1 MAAYPLI
8 ITQLDRVRVVVVGGG
23 AVAERK
29 VVGLIAGGARPVVIS
44 PDLTVELTSW
54 HAAGALE
61 WLVRCYAAGD
71 LAGAFLAVAATN
83 DQVVN
88 AQVATE
94 AQARGVLANIGDEPG
109 AGSFTT
115 TATVRRG
122 DLLIA
127 VTTNGASPALTARIR
142 RELEA
147 EYGAEYATL
156 LALLRDLRAGPAR
169 DLPPA
174 RRIALLRQLA
184 SDQVLAWVRA
194 GQIERIH
201 ALIEQMIRDA

>member
-1 MAAYPLI
+1 MATYPLVL
-8 ITQLDRVRVVVVGGG
+8 TQLDRVRVVVVGGG

-29 VVGLIAGGARPVVIS
+29 VAGLIAGGARPVVIS
-44 PDLTVELTSW
+44 PELTAKLTSW
-54 HAAGALE
+54 QAVGALE
-61 WLVRCYAAGD
+61 WLARRYAPGD

-83 DQVVN
+83 DPVVN
-88 AQVATE
+88 AQIAAE
-94 AQARGVLANIGDEPG
+94 AQVCHVLANIGDDPR

-122 DLLIA
+122 DLLLA

-142 RELEA
+142 RRLEA

-174 RRIALLRQLA
+174 RRTALLRQLA
-184 SDQVLAWVRA
+184 SDEVLAWVRA
-194 GQIERIH
+194 GDIERIY
-201 ALIEQMIRDA
+201 ALIEQALRDT